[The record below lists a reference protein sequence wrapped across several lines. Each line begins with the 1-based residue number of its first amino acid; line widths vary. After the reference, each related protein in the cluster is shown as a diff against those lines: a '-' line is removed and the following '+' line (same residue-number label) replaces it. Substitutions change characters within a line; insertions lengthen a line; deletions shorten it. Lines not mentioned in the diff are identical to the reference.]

1 MHKNTRILIIFFFL
15 NKKKYLKDGD
25 NSNFRSTPF
34 KKYDHGGNDCEVKGW
49 VTCRVGHYVRDFC
62 ESNPF
67 PHFSKYTKILTCD
80 WNLRTKWDKV
90 NTYEIMNIESH
101 FTLLYLVNNKRGKA
115 TKGTWA
121 IYSQKGWKLK
131 IYSQCKPRLS
141 QTRSLVY
148 HLVSPGLLGLE
159 LKISS

>member
-1 MHKNTRILIIFFFL
+1 MLHIITWKCLHLFRKVFYILSKGFDIPPHFL
-15 NKKKYLKDGD
+15 QP
-25 NSNFRSTPF
+25 RSTPF

-67 PHFSKYTKILTCD
+67 PYFSKYTKILTSD
-80 WNLRTKWDKV
+80 KNLRTKWDKV
-90 NTYEIMNIESH
+90 NTYGIMNIESH

-121 IYSQKGWKLK
+121 TYSQKGGKLK
-131 IYSQCKPRLS
+131 IYSQCNPTLLKTLS
-141 QTRSLVY
+141 IVVQLV
-148 HLVSPGLLGLE
+148 
-159 LKISS
+159 K